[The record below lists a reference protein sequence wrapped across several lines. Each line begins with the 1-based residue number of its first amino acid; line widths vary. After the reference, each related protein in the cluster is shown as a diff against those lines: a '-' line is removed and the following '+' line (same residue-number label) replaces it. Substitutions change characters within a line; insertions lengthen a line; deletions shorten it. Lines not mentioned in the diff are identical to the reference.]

1 MLCSKILSNAVLYR
15 PGRAEKIMT
24 NKFKDIYNE
33 IDVFDRLWTATS
45 WDTMSSTTFTSL
57 F

>member
-1 MLCSKILSNAVLYR
+1 MHCSKILSNAVLYR
-15 PGRAEKIMT
+15 PDRAEKIMT

>member
-33 IDVFDRLWTATS
+33 IDVFDRV
-45 WDTMSSTTFTSL
+45 
-57 F
+57 